1 MEPSK
6 EFDGGGDGGGGSSD
20 DKSKQID
27 NQKPEEG
34 GGGGAAAAAGGLKGK
49 SCKGYLYYSSVL
61 KSNGRNPRC
70 IGIPRTLPSGT
81 NFGAGRSEHQSDNE
95 KDLNDFYYGCAG
107 YSVYVN
113 GDHSADKE
121 ELKTRLP
128 GCIGLELLVNKKVIN
143 SSTSAPAPAQHR
155 EDGRSESPRPQ
166 MPKPLQTP
174 TDDFLARF
182 TRNANLVASGV
193 ARNMRRVGNHIKDT
207 VDDIFFPFRRRP
219 K

>member
-6 EFDGGGDGGGGSSD
+6 DFDGGGDEGGGSSD

-34 GGGGAAAAAGGLKGK
+34 GGGAAAGGLKGK

-61 KSNGRNPRC
+61 KSNGSNPRC

-81 NFGAGRSEHQSDNE
+81 NFGAGRSEHQSDKE

-128 GCIGLELLVNKKVIN
+128 GCIGLEVFLSYN
-143 SSTSAPAPAQHR
+143 SSLTHSLCF
-155 EDGRSESPRPQ
+155 
-166 MPKPLQTP
+166 LQVV
-174 TDDFLARF
+174 AV
-182 TRNANLVASGV
+182 NHLVKCV
-193 ARNMRRVGNHIKDT
+193 R
-207 VDDIFFPFRRRP
+207 
-219 K
+219 